1 MNLRQK
7 IIWFA
12 VTPLILALG
21 AIATTVYHRAALL
34 EQQQRGSIEHA
45 YRDSK
50 DAELKNYSTLAE
62 QSIAHLYASGRTD
75 AATMNE
81 AKTIL
86 ASLNYGPDG
95 YFFLFDLQGTFL
107 MHPRQPELVGQNLW
121 HLRDANGDP
130 AIQKLISR
138 ALEGGGLVDYTWQKP
153 TNHNTVPVPKR
164 AYVLVLKN
172 WSWVLGT
179 GVYLD
184 DIDVALAKLDKQ
196 ASQNIFDTMLWIVVI
211 SSLSV
216 IAIVSGLM
224 WSIRKLDVVG
234 EKLELANKELKEA
247 NAKLKGLTQRIIRTQ
262 DDERHRISDDLHCSI
277 KSMLV
282 AIRMKIDV
290 GIHKLPGL
298 TQQTAAAQSK
308 FKEAIKLVND
318 TLDEIDQVIDGL
330 HPIYLEQLG
339 LEGAL
344 RQCAYDFDSDAMRVE
359 FNALGDEKGLPPSA
373 GAALTLVTR
382 EALANASKYSSAKR
396 VSIRLESDARRVTLS
411 IYDDGHGFNVDR
423 INADP
428 NHGLGLLNMKERI
441 EAEGGE
447 FRLTSSSSG
456 TAVTATIPFSSI
468 YGLYSL

>member
-21 AIATTVYHRAALL
+21 AIATTVYYRAALL

-45 YRDSK
+45 YRDGK

-153 TNHNTVPVPKR
+153 TNRNTVPVPKR

-172 WSWVLGT
+172 WGWVLGT

-184 DIDVALAKLDKQ
+184 DIDAALAELDKQ
-196 ASQNIFDTMLWIVVI
+196 ASRNIFDTMLWIVVI
-211 SSLSV
+211 SSLSI

-224 WSIRKLDVVG
+224 WSIRGRSVVDAQ
-234 EKLELANKELKEA
+234 LRA
-247 NAKLKGLTQRIIRTQ
+247 LTHRIIRTQ
-262 DDERHRISDDLHCSI
+262 DDERYRIAKALHDSI
-277 KSMLV
+277 RPMLA
-282 AIRMKIDV
+282 AIGMKIDV
-290 GIHKLPGL
+290 GINKLPGL
-298 TQQTAAAQSK
+298 TQQPTAAQSK
-308 FKEAIKLVND
+308 FEEAIGLVD
-318 TLDEIDQVIDGL
+318 KTYIDLGRVIDGL
-330 HPIYLEQLG
+330 RPINLDLLG

-344 RQCAYDFDSDAMRVE
+344 RQCAYDFDSDTMRVE
-359 FNALGDEKGLPPSA
+359 FNALGEAKGLPPSA
-373 GAALTLVTR
+373 EEALTLVTR
-382 EALANASKYSSAKR
+382 EALANALKYSSAKR
-396 VSIRLESDARRVTLS
+396 VRISLKSDAHRVTLT
-411 IYDDGHGFNVDR
+411 IHDDGHGFNVDR
-423 INADP
+423 VKADP
-428 NHGLGLLNMKERI
+428 IRGLGLRNMKERI

-447 FRLTSSSSG
+447 FRLTSSSNG
-456 TAVTATIPFSSI
+456 TTAIATIP
-468 YGLYSL
+468 LH